1 MWFIHLELIML
12 ISSTFVNYLKSAIL
26 DVFILH
32 TTSSHSFIRSIHSFI
47 HSRYFY
53 SASLSP
59 LLLRGA
65 PDYSIDI
72 VSELTCW
79 SATGNCEWLAQG
91 PYVADRVGFES
102 ATVRTQG
109 TEPTTKP
116 PCSTLFLIW
125 NFYLLVLIWNFY
137 LLGPMFPLNCV
148 CVHAHTGRDMSTHK
162 KTWSAHKFSFKKYF
176 CTYFIHVVLNINKCW

>member
-1 MWFIHLELIML
+1 ML

-65 PDYSIDI
+65 PDYSIDT
-72 VSELTCW
+72 VSELTHR
-79 SATGNCEWLAQG
+79 SVTGNTSEGLAQG
-91 PYVADRVGFES
+91 PYTWRLEWDSGRK
-102 ATVRTQG
+102 ATNLSLSHND
-109 TEPTTKP
+109 P
-116 PCSTLFLIW
+116 
-125 NFYLLVLIWNFY
+125 YL
-137 LLGPMFPLNCV
+137 
-148 CVHAHTGRDMSTHK
+148 
-162 KTWSAHKFSFKKYF
+162 
-176 CTYFIHVVLNINKCW
+176 